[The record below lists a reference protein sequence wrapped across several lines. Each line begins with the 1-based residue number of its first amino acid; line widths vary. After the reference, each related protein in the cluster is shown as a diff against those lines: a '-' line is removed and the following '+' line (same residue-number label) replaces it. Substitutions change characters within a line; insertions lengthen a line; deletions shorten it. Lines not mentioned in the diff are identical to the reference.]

1 MINQEKYID
10 QCMTNQIK
18 YIKQC
23 DELLEDITAEVVE
36 LYWDYDRMSSCG
48 KEALDKLAVMVDV
61 PTQEE
66 FEKDIHNACT

>member
-1 MINQEKYID
+1 MIEQEKYID
-10 QCMTNQIK
+10 QCMTTQIK
-18 YIKQC
+18 YIEQC
-23 DELLEDITAEVVE
+23 DELLEDITAEVVD
-36 LYWDYDRMSSCG
+36 LYWEYDRMSRCG